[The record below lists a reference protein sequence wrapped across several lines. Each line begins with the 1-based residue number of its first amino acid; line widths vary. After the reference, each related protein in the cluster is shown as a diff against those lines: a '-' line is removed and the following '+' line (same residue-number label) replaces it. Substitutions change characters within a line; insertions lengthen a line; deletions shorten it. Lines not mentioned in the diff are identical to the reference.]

1 MPVHYNWKIDI
12 MAQEKPP
19 TPERQL
25 LNLIEGSLAKANVQ
39 VEAIKH
45 RSLSFFSFG
54 AWLGR
59 AAFYKQGFAHW
70 LSAGDF
76 RRLDIKSVNKLL
88 GFFLFIL
95 SAYFIG
101 SLFISLVK
109 YNKLPEMEIKYNGIL
124 KPSPKKEAELS
135 KVVSYYLE
143 KVRARD
149 IFKMGEKKTGGTT
162 VEKVPSSRITELA
175 QNLKLVGISWSNDP
189 DVMLEDTKAQRTYF
203 LKKGQMLENLNL
215 KLEAVFKDK
224 IILSCEGQEIELR

>member
-1 MPVHYNWKIDI
+1 

-25 LNLIEGSLAKANVQ
+25 LNLIEGSSAKANVQ
-39 VEAIKH
+39 VQAIKH
-45 RSLSFFSFG
+45 RGLSFFSFG

-59 AAFYKQGFAHW
+59 AAFYKQGFTHW
-70 LSAGDF
+70 LSAGEF
-76 RRLDIKSVNKLL
+76 RRLDIKAVNKIL

-95 SAYFIG
+95 SAYFIS
-101 SLFISLVK
+101 SLFISLAK
-109 YNKLPEMEIKYNGIL
+109 FNKIPELEIKYNGIL
-124 KPSPKKEAELS
+124 KPSAQKEAELT

-149 IFKMGEKKTGGTT
+149 IFKMGEKKTGTT
-162 VEKVPSSRITELA
+162 AEKAPSGRIVELA